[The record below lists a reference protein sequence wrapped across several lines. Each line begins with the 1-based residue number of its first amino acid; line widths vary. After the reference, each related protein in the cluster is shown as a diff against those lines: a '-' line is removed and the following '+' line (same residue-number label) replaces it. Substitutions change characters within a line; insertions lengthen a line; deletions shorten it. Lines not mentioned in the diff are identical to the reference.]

1 MYIEW
6 LESHFKQSSMKRK
19 ITVNQVTDFIN
30 LNKLKDQRELHIKW
44 DSQLQIANLN
54 VQSWQLALTQMT
66 TNLDAAQANNGQ
78 SFLAA

>member
-1 MYIEW
+1 
-6 LESHFKQSSMKRK
+6 MKRK
-19 ITVNQVTDFIN
+19 IRVNQVTDFVN
-30 LNKLKDQRELHIKW
+30 LNKLKDQRELQIKW
-44 DSQLQIANLN
+44 NSQLQIANLN

>member
-19 ITVNQVTDFIN
+19 ITVKTKSQILN

>member
-1 MYIEW
+1 MSQI
-6 LESHFKQSSMKRK
+6 L
-19 ITVNQVTDFIN
+19 N